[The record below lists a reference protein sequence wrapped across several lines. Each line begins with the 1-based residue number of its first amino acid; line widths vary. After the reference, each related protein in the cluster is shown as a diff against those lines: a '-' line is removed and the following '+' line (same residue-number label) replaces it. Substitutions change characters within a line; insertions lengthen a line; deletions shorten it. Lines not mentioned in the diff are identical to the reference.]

1 MSIVSGN
8 LSNNIIRHD
17 TLAARLKAISGKQ
30 LSSSKDAS
38 SSNAPSRSPPKTP
51 TSANN
56 QDVPSRNIT
65 VNRKTYKDKEYLVS
79 VSDCDGT
86 VYDAITKNE
95 VNELYWNNETQTF
108 HEASLAAFFE
118 RNNLSTV
125 DVAPLKT
132 RYEFSKDFSNSFKN
146 DFAGIEN
153 HEKKCILNDVSE
165 IRYTLTLKRS
175 NELHEINMIGPYFNR
190 AKYESELQETIQ
202 KALNPHLGG
211 FVQTIIDRVILTPMH
226 RNVEARNYF
235 MTYRNVLYDFYS
247 CVIQLLKQAN
257 DDCDSDNDYSDSDDE
272 SESDDNNKNNVLI
285 YPTVPIDN
293 INLCFVGGVSTGKS
307 TILNA
312 IFCEELTQCKIKR
325 TTMVPTVYIENENNT
340 ENLTSPDVI
349 FATIS
354 DKNKEIITKTERGE
368 KLNKDEY
375 NELAFNVGKLD
386 INILQGSYVNV
397 YDIPG
402 LNDARTK
409 DVYYSYLD
417 ETFTK
422 FNLVVLLVDIHSGL
436 NTSDEID
443 IVNFITTHTKYEL
456 DKNNKQIYT
465 LVVVNKADDMQLDDE
480 GEEETLKLTG
490 ELSEMFE
497 QVEKTITSEF
507 ERYNIQKHLIG
518 IVPLCAVDS
527 YLYRMVKKHGSKFK
541 LTPEQILKIGI
552 NETGKKFSTL
562 KPATQEKK
570 VCEILADD
578 NFIDTMIKLSGFG
591 RLENVLH
598 TFLNENNVGKKI
610 RIDNLLFEMGKYAD
624 IREIILND
632 KMNFLKIE
640 KCIKKY
646 KNVLD
651 SIKKIDYDV
660 YVIEVNSVLTKL
672 NSALKEVVCAENPNK
687 KIELIEYYD
696 KMYRHILEPHFG
708 EFVPKEYPTYLKER
722 IISLINYDIDDKKI
736 QIQSIVENCN
746 IMKQIN
752 IFSKSKV
759 TSLFNMI
766 TSNNYKEQTLFTN
779 DKCEYRELLV
789 LLKDCEEL
797 EINISPFMRFVLINL
812 YNDTFEE
819 KNLCKKELLFKKHGE
834 IPMHAYVTHKLHL
847 TWAMNMDIHM
857 YINGMDSIDFTSND
871 FILEYYYI
879 EYEKKNN
886 SANFINL

>member
-56 QDVPSRNIT
+56 QDVPSRNIKVT
-65 VNRKTYKDKEYLVS
+65 RKTYKDKEYLVS

-95 VNELYWNNETQTF
+95 VNELYWNWETKSF

-118 RNNLSTV
+118 RNNLSTIH
-125 DVAPLKT
+125 VAPSKT
-132 RYEFSKDFSNSFKN
+132 TDEFAKEYSHIIKN
-146 DFAGIEN
+146 EFAESEIYA
-153 HEKKCILNDVSE
+153 KIISE
-165 IRYTLTLKRS
+165 IRNSLTTHHS
-175 NELHEINMIGPYFNR
+175 SELHTKTYFNR
-190 AKYESELQETIQ
+190 EKYESECQAIIN
-202 KALNPHLGG
+202 KALNPPLGG
-211 FVQTIIDRVILTPMH
+211 GVQTIINRVILTPTH
-226 RNVEARNYF
+226 RLVGARNYF
-235 MTYRNVLYDFYS
+235 RTYQRVLYDFYS
-247 CVIQLLKQAN
+247 CVIQLIDN
-257 DDCDSDNDYSDSDDE
+257 DDCDLDNDSDDD
-272 SESDDNNKNNVLI
+272 SDDDSDFGNYEKNNVLI
-285 YPTVPIDN
+285 CPTVPIDN

-368 KLNKDEY
+368 KLNKNEY

-578 NFIDTMIKLSGFG
+578 NFIDTMIKLSGFS
-591 RLENVLH
+591 RLENMLH

-660 YVIEVNSVLTKL
+660 YVIEVNSILTKL

-687 KIELIEYYD
+687 KIELVEYYD

-708 EFVPKEYPTYLKER
+708 EFVSKEYPTYLKER

-746 IMKQIN
+746 IMKKMN

-759 TSLFNMI
+759 TTLFNMI
-766 TSNNYKEQTLFTN
+766 NSNNYKEQTLFTN
-779 DKCEYRELLV
+779 DKCEYIELLV

-797 EINISPFMRFVLINL
+797 EINISPFIRFVLINL

-819 KNLCKKELLFKKHGE
+819 KNLGKKELIFKKHGE

-847 TWAMNMDIHM
+847 TCAMNMDIHM

-871 FILEYYYI
+871 FILENYYI

-886 SANFINL
+886 RANFINL

>member
-8 LSNNIIRHD
+8 LSNNFIRCPPVTPHLDPRQKLLPVPQIIVR
-17 TLAARLKAISGKQ
+17 RQ
-30 LSSSKDAS
+30 
-38 SSNAPSRSPPKTP
+38 
-51 TSANN
+51 
-56 QDVPSRNIT
+56 
-65 VNRKTYKDKEYLVS
+65 TYKDKKMLVS
-79 VSDCDGT
+79 ENGT
-86 VYDAITKNE
+86 VYDVTTKAE
-95 VNELYWNNETQTF
+95 VNELYWNNETRTF

-132 RYEFSKDFSNSFKN
+132 RHEFSKDFSNSFKN

-153 HEKKCILNDVSE
+153 HEKKCILNDASE
-165 IRYTLTLKRS
+165 IRYSLTLKRS
-175 NELHEINMIGPYFNR
+175 NELHEINMIGSYFNR

-257 DDCDSDNDYSDSDDE
+257 DDCDSDSCCVIQLIKQDDYSDSDDE
-272 SESDDNNKNNVLI
+272 SESDDDEKKNSLI
-285 YPTVPIDN
+285 LPNVPIDN

-325 TTMVPTVYIENENNT
+325 TTMVPTVYIENENNA
-340 ENLTSPDVI
+340 ENLTSPEVI

-354 DKNKEIITKTERGE
+354 EKNKEIITKTERGE

-386 INILQGSYVNV
+386 INILPSSYVNV

-480 GEEETLKLTG
+480 DEEETLKLTG

-497 QVEKTITSEF
+497 QVEKTITTEF

-518 IVPLCAVDS
+518 IVPLCAIDS

-562 KPATQEKK
+562 KPAIQEKK

-578 NFIDTMIKLSGFG
+578 NFIDTMIKLSGFS
-591 RLENVLH
+591 RLESMLH
-598 TFLNENNVGKKI
+598 KFLNENNVGKKI
-610 RIDNLLFEMGKYAD
+610 RIDNLLFEMGKYED
-624 IREIILND
+624 IRETISND

-640 KCIKKY
+640 KCIQKY
-646 KNVLD
+646 RNILD
-651 SIKKIDYDV
+651 AIKKIDYDV
-660 YVIEVNSVLTKL
+660 YVVEVNSILTKI
-672 NSALKEVVCAENPNK
+672 NSILKELICADNSNK
-687 KIELIEYYD
+687 KIELVEYYD
-696 KMYRHILEPHFG
+696 KMYRQILEPYFR
-708 EFVPKEYPTYLKER
+708 EFVPKEYPTYLKEH
-722 IISLINYDIDDKKI
+722 IISLINHDIDDKKI
-736 QIQSIVENCN
+736 QIQSIVDNCN
-746 IMKQIN
+746 IMKKIN

-759 TSLFNMI
+759 TSLFNRI
-766 TSNNYKEQTLFTN
+766 NSNNYKEQTLFTN
-779 DKCEYRELLV
+779 DKCEYIELLV

-797 EINISPFMRFVLINL
+797 KINISSFIRFVLINL

-819 KNLCKKELLFKKHGE
+819 KNLCKKELIFKKHGE
-834 IPMHAYVTHKLHL
+834 IPVHAYLTHKLNL
-847 TWAMNMDIHM
+847 TWAMNMDINM
-857 YINGMDSIDFTSND
+857 YINGIDSIDFTSDD
-871 FILEYYYI
+871 FILENYYI

>member
-1 MSIVSGN
+1 MSIVSGRN
-8 LSNNIIRHD
+8 GTYFIKKAD
-17 TLAARLKAISGKQ
+17 PLAARLKTIAGLQIE
-30 LSSSKDAS
+30 DAS
-38 SSNAPSRSPPKTP
+38 SSNAPSRPPPKTP
-51 TSANN
+51 TSDSSNT
-56 QDVPSRNIT
+56 QDVPSRNIKVT
-65 VNRKTYKDKEYLVS
+65 RKTYKDKEYLVS
-79 VSDCDGT
+79 VSESENGT
-86 VYDAITKNE
+86 IYDATTKEE
-95 VNELYWNNETQTF
+95 VNELYWNWETQTF
-108 HEASLAAFFE
+108 HEASLAAFLK
-118 RNNLSTV
+118 RNNLSTI
-125 DVAPLKT
+125 DVAPSKTTDEFAKEYSNIIKNEFAKT
-132 RYEFSKDFSNSFKN
+132 RMLNMLSK
-146 DFAGIEN
+146 
-153 HEKKCILNDVSE
+153 
-165 IRYTLTLKRS
+165 IRYSLTTKHS
-175 NELHEINMIGPYFNR
+175 SELHTKNILGPYFNR
-190 AKYESELQETIQ
+190 EKYESELQETMY
-202 KALNPHLGG
+202 KALNPSFGG
-211 FVQTIIDRVILTPMH
+211 GVQTIIDRVILTPVH
-226 RNVEARNYF
+226 RNVEVRNYF
-235 MTYRNVLYDFYS
+235 RTYQNVLYDFYS
-247 CVIQLLKQAN
+247 CIIQLLKQAN
-257 DDCDSDNDYSDSDDE
+257 DDCDSDNDSDDDSDFGN
-272 SESDDNNKNNVLI
+272 DDKNNVLI
-285 YPTVPIDN
+285 YPNVPIDN

-660 YVIEVNSVLTKL
+660 YVIEVNSILTKL

-687 KIELIEYYD
+687 KIELVEYYD

-759 TSLFNMI
+759 TLLFNMI

-779 DKCEYRELLV
+779 NKCEYRELLV

-871 FILEYYYI
+871 FILENYYI

>member
-8 LSNNIIRHD
+8 LSNNFISAPPSNAVTSAK
-17 TLAARLKAISGKQ
+17 TL
-30 LSSSKDAS
+30 
-38 SSNAPSRSPPKTP
+38 SSNAQKVR
-51 TSANN
+51 
-56 QDVPSRNIT
+56 
-65 VNRKTYKDKEYLVS
+65 RKTYKDNEYLVS
-79 VSDCDGT
+79 SENGA
-86 VYDAITKNE
+86 VYDVTTKEE

-118 RNNLSTV
+118 RNNLSTF
-125 DVAPLKT
+125 DVAPSKT
-132 RYEFSKDFSNSFKN
+132 RHEFSKDFSILFKN
-146 DFAGIEN
+146 DFGGIEN
-153 HEKKCILNDVSE
+153 HEKTLIRNMLSE
-165 IRYTLTLKRS
+165 IRYSLTTKHS
-175 NELHEINMIGPYFNR
+175 NELRAKNNIGPYFNGE
-190 AKYESELQETIQ
+190 KYEFELQETIQ

-226 RNVEARNYF
+226 RNVEAHNYF
-235 MTYRNVLYDFYS
+235 RTYQNVLYDFYS

-257 DDCDSDNDYSDSDDE
+257 DDCDSDCCVIQLINQDNDDDSDDD
-272 SESDDNNKNNVLI
+272 SDFGNDDKNNVLG
-285 YPTVPIDN
+285 YPNIPVDN

-340 ENLTSPDVI
+340 ENLTSPDAI

-578 NFIDTMIKLSGFG
+578 NFIDTMIKLSGFS
-591 RLENVLH
+591 RLENMLH
-598 TFLNENNVGKKI
+598 QFLNKNNVGKKI

-660 YVIEVNSVLTKL
+660 YVTEVNSILTKL

-687 KIELIEYYD
+687 KIELVEYYD

-708 EFVPKEYPTYLKER
+708 GFVPKEYPTYLKER
-722 IISLINYDIDDKKI
+722 IVSLINYDIDDKKI
-736 QIQSIVENCN
+736 QIQSIVDNCN

-779 DKCEYRELLV
+779 DKCEYRELIV

-797 EINISPFMRFVLINL
+797 EINISPFTRFVLINL

-847 TWAMNMDIHM
+847 TWAMSMDIHM

-871 FILEYYYI
+871 FILENYYI
-879 EYEKKNN
+879 EYEKKKNR
-886 SANFINL
+886 ANFINL